1 MQRFL
6 ILKVMNSREKIVKI
20 MESEGMNSKQFA
32 DEIGIQA
39 GTISNIVNGRNN
51 PSLEV
56 MQKVLNRFRTI
67 SSDWLVLN
75 IGTMY
80 RPNGAIVEQQA
91 LFDIKPLETEGVAV
105 QPVVE
110 TKKEQ
115 PQNVTA
121 PKEIEKIVIFYTD
134 GTFEER

>member
-1 MQRFL
+1 
-6 ILKVMNSREKIVKI
+6 MNSREKIVKI
-20 MESEGMNSKQFA
+20 MESEGMSSKQFA

-91 LFDIKPLETEGVAV
+91 LFDVKPLETEGVAV

>member
-20 MESEGMNSKQFA
+20 MESEGMSSKQFA

>member
-1 MQRFL
+1 
-6 ILKVMNSREKIVKI
+6 MNSREKIVKI
-20 MESEGMNSKQFA
+20 MESEGMSSKQFA

>member
-1 MQRFL
+1 
-6 ILKVMNSREKIVKI
+6 
-20 MESEGMNSKQFA
+20 
-32 DEIGIQA
+32 
-39 GTISNIVNGRNN
+39 
-51 PSLEV
+51 

>member
-20 MESEGMNSKQFA
+20 MESEGMSSKQFA

-121 PKEIEKIVIFYTD
+121 PKEIEKIVIFFTD

>member
-20 MESEGMNSKQFA
+20 MESEGMSSKQFA

-67 SSDWLVLN
+67 SSDWLILN

-91 LFDIKPLETEGVAV
+91 LFDIKPLETEGIAV

>member
-1 MQRFL
+1 
-6 ILKVMNSREKIVKI
+6 MNSREKIVKI
-20 MESEGMNSKQFA
+20 MESEGMSSKQFA

-91 LFDIKPLETEGVAV
+91 LFDIKPLETEGVPV

-110 TKKEQ
+110 AKKEQ

-121 PKEIEKIVIFYTD
+121 PKVIEKIVIFYTD

>member
-20 MESEGMNSKQFA
+20 MESEGMSSKQFA

-105 QPVVE
+105 KPVVE
-110 TKKEQ
+110 TIKEQ